1 MARRSVDPS
10 PPPLRMSMEHG
21 RDLEFDGE
29 ERDLSEASM
38 AYEYFCRSLA

>member
-1 MARRSVDPS
+1 
-10 PPPLRMSMEHG
+10 MSMEHG

-38 AYEYFCRSLA
+38 AYEYFVEALLNLRACLEFCFA